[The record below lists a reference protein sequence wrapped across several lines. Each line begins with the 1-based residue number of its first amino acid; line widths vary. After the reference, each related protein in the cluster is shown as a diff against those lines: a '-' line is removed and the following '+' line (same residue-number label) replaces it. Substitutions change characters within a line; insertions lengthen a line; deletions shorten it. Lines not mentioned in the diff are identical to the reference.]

1 MQKIF
6 NKNTTKASYSCMK
19 SMDSIISG
27 HTHNILNPSFGCNC
41 RKKGSCPLNGECLTP
56 KVIYRVDVSNE
67 ANSDQKFCFGLAE
80 TTFKERYSN
89 NN

>member
-1 MQKIF
+1 
-6 NKNTTKASYSCMK
+6 MK
-19 SMDSIISG
+19 SMDSLISG
-27 HTHNILNPSFGCNC
+27 HTHNILNPSFGRNC
-41 RKKGSCPLNGECLTP
+41 RRKGNRPLNGEFLTP
-56 KVIYRVDVSNE
+56 KVIYRADVSNE